1 MTPMGTPWHPTGGTV
16 MFYDAASIRF
26 PCFDKDRV
34 GAGEPSE
41 HEPRDHQARP
51 THEQSNAPGNP
62 RQPQPDDPQTDF
74 DFDSPNGKRPNDL
87 ANPSARELRRESRG
101 SEQN

>member
-1 MTPMGTPWHPTGGTV
+1 

-26 PCFDKDRV
+26 RCFDKDRV

-41 HEPRDHQARP
+41 HKPRDHQARP

-62 RQPQPDDPQTDF
+62 RQPQPDDPQRDF
-74 DFDSPNGKRPNDL
+74 DFDGPNGKRPNDL
-87 ANPSARELRRESRG
+87 ANPSARGPARELRRESRG
-101 SEQN
+101 TEQN